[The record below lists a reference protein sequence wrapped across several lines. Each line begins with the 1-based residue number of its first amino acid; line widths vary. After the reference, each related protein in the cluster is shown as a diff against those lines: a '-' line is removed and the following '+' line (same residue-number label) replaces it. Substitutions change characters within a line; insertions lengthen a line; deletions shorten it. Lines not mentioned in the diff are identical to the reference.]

1 MDKIRNFIIRG
12 ERNSGKSFLIKKII
26 SGYNRK
32 VKTAGFFTEK
42 DNSGTVTFT
51 VWDNFCLINNGPQ
64 MIIYDLNDKIIRGNV
79 FEELGVWAL
88 NRALEH
94 GSLLVM
100 DELGR
105 FEKDCRNFTRAVL
118 RAFSSDLPIIAAM
131 KKAENPFLCSI
142 LERKDILLLEIDPCN
157 RTEVF
162 NEINLNMNKLFPLD

>member
-26 SGYNRK
+26 SCYNHK

-64 MIIYDLNDKIIRGNV
+64 MIIYDLNDKIIRENV

-88 NRALEH
+88 NRALERS
-94 GSLLVM
+94 SLLV
-100 DELGR
+100 
-105 FEKDCRNFTRAVL
+105 
-118 RAFSSDLPIIAAM
+118 
-131 KKAENPFLCSI
+131 
-142 LERKDILLLEIDPCN
+142 
-157 RTEVF
+157 
-162 NEINLNMNKLFPLD
+162 